1 MLSALRRLAL
11 TVLLLAPAVGALA
24 WTCQAAARAAWA
36 VYSLS
41 PVALTKDDWA
51 DPEKVLELRRNLQ
64 KHFLAHATYVPLE
77 DIVAVGPRDSDRET
91 PLLMQKACGHG
102 RLFIWIPFKFK
113 LPITGEKVL
122 EWCWKPQTKD
132 V

>member
-1 MLSALRRLAL
+1 MLRFLRRLVL
-11 TVLLLAPAVGALA
+11 TILLLAPGVAALA
-24 WTCQAAARAAWA
+24 WTCQSAARAAWA
-36 VYSLS
+36 VASLK
-41 PVALTKDDWA
+41 PVVMAKADWT
-51 DPEKVLELRRNLQ
+51 DPDKVLEVRRQLQ

-77 DIVAVGPRDSDRET
+77 DIVAVGPRDADQET